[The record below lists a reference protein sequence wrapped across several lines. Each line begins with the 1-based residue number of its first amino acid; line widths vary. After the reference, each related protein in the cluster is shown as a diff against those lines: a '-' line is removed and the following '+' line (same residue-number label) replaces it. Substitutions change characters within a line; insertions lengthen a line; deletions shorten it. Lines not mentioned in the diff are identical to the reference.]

1 MLLLKR
7 IRISLYFVLFI
18 ILVSFFYKIYN
29 KEKIFIDKII
39 KRNNFLFTE
48 STKSNICNSLN
59 EDLKS
64 ILYPNSPDWTFSVLT
79 DKGEIIAAY
88 NSSKPMIPAS
98 NLKLLTTAYS
108 LDVLGPT
115 HLLKTVVTQRINGD
129 FDIYGQG
136 DPDLNLKSIKHIADI
151 IKENTYKQIL
161 YKRTNI
167 YLHEESSEFWW
178 PRSWKLVDREKS
190 YGAPISRLAVSSNAI
205 RASLVNPVSNFRSL
219 LFSYLPNK
227 EDYNITISKH
237 DPKAGPHLRKRLTIE
252 SAPMQSLLS
261 LSNSESHNF
270 TAEVLAKSASGS
282 WDPYDYKHKISN
294 WLKKSNLG
302 VDNILIVDGSGLS
315 RNNLLTSKFLTN
327 LLYRMDNHK
336 YRDFYISSMA
346 IIGYRGTLNNFPSV
360 NTIKGRFYGKTGTLN
375 EVRTMSGYLKTDHGI
390 RYISILG
397 NNVDEQ
403 INTDKILSKMIA
415 KIYNFK
421 QCL

>member
-151 IKENTYKQIL
+151 IKENTYKKIL

-178 PRSWKLVDREKS
+178 PRSWKLVDREK
-190 YGAPISRLAVSSNAI
+190 
-205 RASLVNPVSNFRSL
+205 
-219 LFSYLPNK
+219 
-227 EDYNITISKH
+227 
-237 DPKAGPHLRKRLTIE
+237 
-252 SAPMQSLLS
+252 
-261 LSNSESHNF
+261 
-270 TAEVLAKSASGS
+270 
-282 WDPYDYKHKISN
+282 
-294 WLKKSNLG
+294 
-302 VDNILIVDGSGLS
+302 
-315 RNNLLTSKFLTN
+315 
-327 LLYRMDNHK
+327 
-336 YRDFYISSMA
+336 
-346 IIGYRGTLNNFPSV
+346 
-360 NTIKGRFYGKTGTLN
+360 
-375 EVRTMSGYLKTDHGI
+375 
-390 RYISILG
+390 
-397 NNVDEQ
+397 
-403 INTDKILSKMIA
+403 
-415 KIYNFK
+415 
-421 QCL
+421 